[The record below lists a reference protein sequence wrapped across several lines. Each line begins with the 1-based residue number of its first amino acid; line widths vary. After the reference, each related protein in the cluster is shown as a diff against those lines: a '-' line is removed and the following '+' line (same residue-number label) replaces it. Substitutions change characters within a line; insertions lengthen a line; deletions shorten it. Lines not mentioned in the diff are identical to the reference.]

1 MSKPMDQ
8 TYTTDEVKH
17 AFKLFEGKF
26 EDQSGTVNLKKLEAA
41 LLRYSKDKPAVT
53 EVMELLRQVSPPSIP
68 RRA

>member
-1 MSKPMDQ
+1 MDQ

-53 EVMELLRQVSPPSIP
+53 EVMELLRQVSPSSIP
-68 RRA
+68 RRP